1 MSNSKSSFNENQILE
16 SMQSSGT
23 SSNNSSSSPFS
34 GYNSNS
40 GSNSGSNSFV
50 TFFKNISWKTWILI
64 IIIFAILGF
73 NIFIYLAKGT
83 QWFAN
88 FVNQITNWFSGLF
101 GNNISDT
108 AKQTINV
115 SATGAKAG
123 IDVAANTTTDT
134 IDYTS
139 SRGENNTNTNTNT
152 NTSNNTS
159 NISGSPA
166 YTSQPGQPIQNT
178 NTNLEQMQADSL
190 NKVLN
195 NSNQLNSNQSQGVQA
210 DDSYSSIQSSGKSG
224 WCLIGEDQGIRS
236 CMQVGVND
244 QCMSGDIFPTNDVCV
259 NPNLRA

>member
-16 SMQSSGT
+16 SLQN
-23 SSNNSSSSPFS
+23 SSNNSSSSSVFS
-34 GYNSNS
+34 GYNSNSIPVS
-40 GSNSGSNSFV
+40 GSNSGSNSIS
-50 TFFKNISWKTWILI
+50 TFLKNISWKTWILI

-101 GNNISDT
+101 GNTLSDT

-139 SRGENNTNTNTNT
+139 SSRDENNRNSNT
-152 NTSNNTS
+152 
-159 NISGSPA
+159 NISGTPA

-178 NTNLEQMQADSL
+178 NTNANLEQMQTDSL
-190 NKVLN
+190 NKALN
-195 NSNQLNSNQSQGVQA
+195 NSSQSQGVQA

-236 CMQVGVND
+236 CMQVGPND
-244 QCMSGDIFPTNDVCV
+244 QCMSGDIFPTSDVCV